1 VSSILSVLSA
11 LGVIVFAAMLI
22 IALMETLDH
31 L

>member
-1 VSSILSVLSA
+1 VSSILSVLSV